1 MKNIIFILLMM
12 LPAVSCTD
20 SKERLSDSVMK
31 GDELYEARRYS
42 EAMTAYAEAET
53 MAKEVEDFHQLGH
66 IYRKMAHTF
75 NATGGYSEEIRYLE
89 LSADAYEKAAKPYNR
104 LHVYFETGIARYNF
118 QDYAAAEKI
127 FRNTLFQAHEKKDT
141 LLEAECL
148 QVYAGLCLEQVRQDP
163 VLAVNMLSRVANEL
177 KCELSCEDKGMLAYA
192 YALMGN
198 DKAAASW
205 LNQAMGMVQTPAE
218 LAKMKFREYQV
229 NSLAGR
235 DADALRALEMVM
247 EHTNSVE
254 LSSLRHSVASA
265 RREYQDQQHELT
277 RSRLSKVRLTIAFVS
292 LFLMSI
298 IFALAG
304 YMRYRKLE
312 TARLL
317 AERKAETER
326 LMSVAEELQTRLK
339 HAFRSDLLEK
349 LCEQYYIYEGT
360 DNLQGKVLKE
370 VKNVIDGLRD
380 DPKVFK
386 GLEKMLDDNFN
397 GLTRRIR
404 EQLPKLKADDYRLFV
419 FAACGFSSTTIS
431 TIIGKEKSIIY
442 NRIWRLKGKITSS
455 DARDKADFLKSI
467 TY

>member
-1 MKNIIFILLMM
+1 
-12 LPAVSCTD
+12 
-20 SKERLSDSVMK
+20 
-31 GDELYEARRYS
+31 
-42 EAMTAYAEAET
+42 
-53 MAKEVEDFHQLGH
+53 
-66 IYRKMAHTF
+66 
-75 NATGGYSEEIRYLE
+75 
-89 LSADAYEKAAKPYNR
+89 
-104 LHVYFETGIARYNF
+104 
-118 QDYAAAEKI
+118 
-127 FRNTLFQAHEKKDT
+127 
-141 LLEAECL
+141 
-148 QVYAGLCLEQVRQDP
+148 
-163 VLAVNMLSRVANEL
+163 
-177 KCELSCEDKGMLAYA
+177 
-192 YALMGN
+192 
-198 DKAAASW
+198 
-205 LNQAMGMVQTPAE
+205 
-218 LAKMKFREYQV
+218 
-229 NSLAGR
+229 
-235 DADALRALEMVM
+235 
-247 EHTNSVE
+247 
-254 LSSLRHSVASA
+254 
-265 RREYQDQQHELT
+265 
-277 RSRLSKVRLTIAFVS
+277 
-292 LFLMSI
+292 MSI

-455 DARDKADFLKSI
+455 DARDKADFLESI

>member
-1 MKNIIFILLMM
+1 MLL
-12 LPAVSCTD
+12 PVVSCAD
-20 SKERLSDSVMK
+20 RAERLSDAVMT

-42 EAMTAYAEAET
+42 EAMAAYTEAET
-53 MAKEVEDFHQLGH
+53 LAKEVEDFHQLGH

-75 NATGGYSEEIRYLE
+75 NATYGYSDEIRYLE
-89 LSADAYEKAAKPYNR
+89 LSSESYEKADKPYNR
-104 LHVYFETGIARYNF
+104 LHVNFETGIAKYNF
-118 QDYAAAEKI
+118 QDYASAEKI
-127 FRNTLFQAHEKKDT
+127 FRSTMFQAHEKKDT

-148 QVYAGLCLEQVRQDP
+148 QAYAALSLEQVDQDP
-163 VLAVNMLSRVANEL
+163 VLAINMLSRVANEL

-192 YALMGN
+192 YALIGK
-198 DKAAASW
+198 DETAKAW
-205 LNQAMGMVQTPAE
+205 LSQAMDMVETPAE

-229 NSLAGR
+229 SSLAGR
-235 DADALRALEMVM
+235 DGEALKALQMVM

-265 RREYQDQQHELT
+265 RREYQEQQHELT
-277 RSRLSKVRLTIAFVS
+277 RNRLGKIRLTGAFAC

-298 IFALAG
+298 IFALVG

-326 LMSVAEELQTRLK
+326 LMSVAEELQSRLK
-339 HAFRSDLLEK
+339 HAFRSDILEK

-386 GLEKMLDDNFN
+386 GLEKMLDNNFN
-397 GLTRRIR
+397 GLASRIR
-404 EQLPKLKADDYRLFV
+404 EQVPKLKPDDYRLFV

-431 TIIGKEKSIIY
+431 TILGKEKSVIY
-442 NRIWRLKGKITSS
+442 NRIWRLKGKISS
-455 DARDKADFLKSI
+455 SEAQDKADFLDFI